1 MEANKER
8 REQLEIKKREEITR
22 DQGEK
27 KKKNNNNFP
36 ENTTTQSS
44 TGFDPMAK
52 ILIRETIVADSG
64 GDQGDHGAE
73 APDDVLAFS
82 RSVHKI
88 DSSLE

>member
-8 REQLEIKKREEITR
+8 REQLEIKKQEEITR

-27 KKKNNNNFP
+27 KKNNNNVP

-52 ILIRETIVADSG
+52 ILIRKTIVTDSG
-64 GDQGDHGAE
+64 GDQGDRGAE

>member
-8 REQLEIKKREEITR
+8 RDQSEIKKQEEIR
-22 DQGEK
+22 GQGEK
-27 KKKNNNNFP
+27 KKYNDNNVP

-44 TGFDPMAK
+44 TGFDPMVK
-52 ILIRETIVADSG
+52 ILIRETIVTDSG
-64 GDQGDHGAE
+64 GDHQGDHGTE

-82 RSVHKI
+82 RAVHKI

>member
-1 MEANKER
+1 MEANEER
-8 REQLEIKKREEITR
+8 REQLEITR

-27 KKKNNNNFP
+27 KKMNNNNVP

-52 ILIRETIVADSG
+52 ILIRKTIVTDSG
-64 GDQGDHGAE
+64 EDQGDHGAE
-73 APDDVLAFS
+73 APDDVLAFT